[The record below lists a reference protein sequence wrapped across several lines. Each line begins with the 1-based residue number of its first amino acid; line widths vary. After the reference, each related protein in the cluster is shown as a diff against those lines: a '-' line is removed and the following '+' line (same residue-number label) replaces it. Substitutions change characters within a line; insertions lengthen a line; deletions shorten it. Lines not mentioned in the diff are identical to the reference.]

1 MLPKSDLSQYAV
13 VYPFLFAQ
21 YYIIYHFANLTYKTH
36 PGSAY
41 QIQKSPLFLL
51 QQYILSTLLLFYFL
65 IVFTGTGA
73 WQESVGR
80 LFLASTSV
88 LSPLYVRRLSVS
100 RGCLEAPQGSLFS
113 CSLWQ
118 PTSRASKQPPL
129 HKVSPLQ
136 CFVACKSASFVCKT
150 PLFNTDIRNRWT

>member
-1 MLPKSDLSQYAV
+1 MSQCAV
-13 VYPFLFAQ
+13 SSVYPFLFAQ

-51 QQYILSTLLLFYFL
+51 QQYYLLLCCYSIFL
-65 IVFTGTGA
+65 QYLLGLA
-73 WQESVGR
+73 RGR
-80 LFLASTSV
+80 NRSEALFGVLSSTSV

-129 HKVSPLQ
+129 HKVSPL
-136 CFVACKSASFVCKT
+136 
-150 PLFNTDIRNRWT
+150 LFCGVQKCLICMQNTLV